1 MTIAVT
7 GATGN
12 FGRLA
17 VAELVKRAGASKV
30 VALARDPAKSADLGV
45 AVRIADYDK
54 PETLSAALAGVE
66 RLILVSGSDVG
77 ARVAQHQSV
86 IDAAKAAGVKL
97 IAYTSLLHVENGPE
111 PLATDHRATEEA
123 LRASGIPHVLLRNG
137 WYMEN
142 YLGSVPGAVAGG
154 AVIGAS
160 GDGKVSAATR
170 ADLAEAAAI
179 VVTEEGH
186 AGKVYELAGDEAFSM
201 ADLAAELSRQVGKEI
216 PYRNLAVDEY
226 AKTLEGFGLPAPV
239 AAMIAGYDA
248 DVARGALFDDSRT
261 LSRLLGRPT
270 VTLAAGIASVLKA
283 TPAA

>member
-17 VAELVKRAGASKV
+17 VAELLKRAGSSKV
-30 VALARDPAKSADLGV
+30 VALARDPAKGADLGV
-45 AVRIADYDK
+45 AVRVAAYDK

-77 ARVAQHQSV
+77 ARVVQHQNV

-201 ADLAAELSRQVGKEI
+201 ADLAAELSRQVGKQI
-216 PYRNLAVDEY
+216 PYRNLTVDEY

-239 AAMIAGYDA
+239 AAMVAGYDA

-270 VTLAAGIASVLKA
+270 VTLAAGIASVLEA